1 VSVAPGT
8 IRAGIGGWV
17 FPEWR
22 NGMLYPVGLPQR
34 EELAYA
40 SSRLGCI
47 EINSTFYRAQ
57 TPAVYAQWRDQ
68 TPPGFRF
75 SAKGP
80 RTITQTHDL
89 VAAAGRAERFIE
101 GITTLRDRLG
111 PLVWQFG
118 EGHPAGAEEFDRF
131 LEGLP
136 RKAEG
141 MTLQHALEVRN
152 PDAWTPALVAV
163 ARAHNA
169 ALVFSGSTDHPSYA
183 DPTADFVYA
192 RLMQSRGN
200 LHAGY
205 PTRDLE
211 QWALRS
217 QRWARGEDNPDLPH
231 VGTPVPPTAPRD
243 VYVLF
248 IGAAKHRNPAAA
260 TALADRVASL
270 STADGTDSPVAHGN
284 NPGTR

>member
-1 VSVAPGT
+1 MTQPAGT

-22 NGMLYPVGLPQR
+22 EGMFYPDGLPQR

-40 SSRLGCI
+40 SAQLGCI

-57 TPAVYAQWRDQ
+57 TPAVYAQWAEQ
-68 TPPGFRF
+68 TPAGFRF

-89 VAAAGRAERFIE
+89 VAAAGRADGFIQ
-101 GITTLRDRLG
+101 GIATLQDRLG

-118 EGHPAGAEEFDRF
+118 ERHPAGADEFDRF

-136 RKAEG
+136 READG
-141 MTLQHALEVRN
+141 ITLQHALEVRN
-152 PDAWTPALVAV
+152 PQAWTPSLVAV
-163 ARAHNA
+163 ARARNA
-169 ALVFSGSTDHPSYA
+169 ALVFSGSTEYPSYA

-200 LHAGY
+200 LRAGY
-205 PTRDLE
+205 PTRTLE

-217 QRWARGEDNPDLPH
+217 LRWARGDDNPDLPH
-231 VGTPVPPTAPRD
+231 IGATVQPTAPRD

-248 IGAAKHRNPAAA
+248 IGAAKHRNPGAAM
-260 TALADRVASL
+260 TLQQQLDTL
-270 STADGTDSPVAHGN
+270 GG
-284 NPGTR
+284 